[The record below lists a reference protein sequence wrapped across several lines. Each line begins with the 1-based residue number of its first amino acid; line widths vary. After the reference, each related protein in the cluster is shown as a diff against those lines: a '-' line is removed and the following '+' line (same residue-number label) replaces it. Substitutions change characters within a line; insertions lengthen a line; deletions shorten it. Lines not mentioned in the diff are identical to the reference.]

1 MRQCISEEDVAYQ
14 STFKLSAPLRHVLDC
29 PSFFFGVTLR
39 GQKSPE
45 YLPLLPSTT
54 SPDTSILSSELR
66 LLLPA
71 EQLTC
76 WSHGASENPQNSH
89 DNSDPSG
96 ALEAPIP
103 SRPDPLLVLTSTAF
117 HEEDKGVSRNTEAV
131 PRIGIDQ
138 SMWWAGEDMRPDM
151 EANAKQKRD
160 EPLEPWHDW
169 LFSPRRE
176 IRNDIFFSN

>member
-1 MRQCISEEDVAYQ
+1 MFWIV
-14 STFKLSAPLRHVLDC
+14 PLIF
-29 PSFFFGVTLR
+29 SSVTLR

-45 YLPLLPSTT
+45 HLPPLPNTT
-54 SPDTSILSSELR
+54 SPDSSIVSSELR

-89 DNSDPSG
+89 DNSDLSG

-117 HEEDKGVSRNTEAV
+117 HEESKGVLRNTEAV
-131 PRIGIDQ
+131 PRFGIDQ
-138 SMWWAGEDMRPDM
+138 SVWWVGEDMRPDM
-151 EANAKQKRD
+151 EPNAKQK
-160 EPLEPWHDW
+160 
-169 LFSPRRE
+169 
-176 IRNDIFFSN
+176 

>member
-1 MRQCISEEDVAYQ
+1 MSRIRAQ
-14 STFKLSAPLRHVLDC
+14 SSCRRLCHMFWIVPLILS
-29 PSFFFGVTLR
+29 SVTLR

-45 YLPLLPSTT
+45 YLPPLPSTT
-54 SPDTSILSSELR
+54 SPDNSILSSELR

-89 DNSDPSG
+89 DNSDPSS

-117 HEEDKGVSRNTEAV
+117 HEKGKDVSRNTEAV
-131 PRIGIDQ
+131 PRVGIDQ
-138 SMWWAGEDMRPDM
+138 SVWWVGEDMRPDM
-151 EANAKQKRD
+151 EPNAKQKRD

-169 LFSPRRE
+169 LFSPRKE
-176 IRNDIFFSN
+176 IRGDIFFSN